1 MWTFIIL
8 TFVLSAG
15 ITRYIVQHEIQKVT
29 DNWAEYRCDPTI
41 MFWASLFK
49 PKDDPRTD
57 SQYVI
62 DNFSFCS
69 GQIVNGVMGESIKP
83 VMGFS
88 GLMADSTAL
97 SINHGMNLRRVSS
110 NIWSGM
116 SAIFNI
122 FGSRFLLVFAQIRS
136 SFFKL
141 NDGLKKAYGLVFS
154 LGGLGVS
161 ALWGIYNMWILIL
174 IVVIIVCIILIIILL
189 FLSMFSPIFLAL
201 LILVIMLLIRAM
213 AALSFS
219 QSFCF
224 HPDTVIKLQNGKTKL
239 IREISINDIL
249 ADGSTVFSVMK
260 FKTEKNSQLY
270 VIDGIIVSGS
280 HILYE
285 NGRAVFV
292 KDVEGVKLY
301 DGILPTEIYCLNT
314 SSHQIPVMGES
325 QSFIF
330 ADWEELDGD
339 SMDDWSSFVYNTLN
353 NSTRTCENN
362 DILSSET
369 GFSPLQKVQLLGKDN
384 VIIEKPI
391 VDVRI
396 GDFIRDGNTWTEIIG
411 TVVTKSS
418 ENKMYG
424 RINTIFMSG
433 ATWML
438 DRDNTWKHAAET
450 EQWTSVLPVSDIVSI
465 FTKSG
470 SFTIDNTQFRDF
482 SDIGIQHI
490 EKSYDF
496 TLSRLNKR

>member
-1 MWTFIIL
+1 
-8 TFVLSAG
+8 
-15 ITRYIVQHEIQKVT
+15 
-29 DNWAEYRCDPTI
+29 
-41 MFWASLFK
+41 
-49 PKDDPRTD
+49 
-57 SQYVI
+57 
-62 DNFSFCS
+62 
-69 GQIVNGVMGESIKP
+69 
-83 VMGFS
+83 
-88 GLMADSTAL
+88 
-97 SINHGMNLRRVSS
+97 
-110 NIWSGM
+110 
-116 SAIFNI
+116 
-122 FGSRFLLVFAQIRS
+122 
-136 SFFKL
+136 
-141 NDGLKKAYGLVFS
+141 
-154 LGGLGVS
+154 
-161 ALWGIYNMWILIL
+161 
-174 IVVIIVCIILIIILL
+174 
-189 FLSMFSPIFLAL
+189 
-201 LILVIMLLIRAM
+201 
-213 AALSFS
+213 
-219 QSFCF
+219 
-224 HPDTVIKLQNGKTKL
+224 
-239 IREISINDIL
+239 
-249 ADGSTVFSVMK
+249 
-260 FKTEKNSQLY
+260 
-270 VIDGIIVSGS
+270 
-280 HILYE
+280 
-285 NGRAVFV
+285 
-292 KDVEGVKLY
+292 
-301 DGILPTEIYCLNT
+301 
-314 SSHQIPVMGES
+314 MGES

-465 FTKSG
+465 FTTSG